1 MNRRG
6 RLRGFTLL
14 ELIVVLA
21 IFAIF
26 AVMAYGGLDSVLKT
40 RTQVE
45 AAQDRL
51 ADLQRAY
58 LRLRNDFQLLRPRPI
73 RDGFGDV
80 QASLT
85 AGDRGYVEF
94 TRAGWR
100 NPLNLPRSGLQ
111 RVAYRVEE
119 DQLIRSSWRVL
130 DRAQD
135 SQPLDTVLLDQI
147 EDVQWQYLDA
157 SRAWHSRWPDTDTT
171 EDRAE
176 AAPPIGVEVRIRT
189 KDIGEIHFL
198 FATGAQPPG
207 QKQAGAAGGLGGSG
221 DGLLSS
227 GADGS

>member
-1 MNRRG
+1 MSRRNRQH
-6 RLRGFTLL
+6 GFTLL

-51 ADLQRAY
+51 AELQRAY
-58 LRLRNDFQLLRPRPI
+58 LHLRNDFQLLRPRPI

-80 QASLT
+80 QPSLA
-85 AGDRGYVEF
+85 AGDGSYVEF

-111 RVAYRVEE
+111 RVAYRLDS

-135 SQPLDTVLLDQI
+135 SQPVDAVLLDKV

-157 SRAWHSRWPDTDTT
+157 SQNWHSRWPDTNTA
-171 EDRAE
+171 EERAD

-189 KDIGEIHFL
+189 RDVGELRFL
-198 FATGAQPPG
+198 FAMGSQPPG
-207 QKQAGAAGGLGGSG
+207 QKQAAAAGGTNTPLPT
-221 DGLLSS
+221 
-227 GADGS
+227 GAEEP